1 MPLYALWVS
10 GEHIQKSAQA
20 FVYGAWALF
29 LVNTQAQLVNVA
41 LCKMSFQ
48 FALQVCVYHW
58 RYGKYTLLYLLKFFL
73 ITFKSPGS
81 FLNMILIHIKYL
93 GSLTL

>member
-29 LVNTQAQLVNVA
+29 LVNTPAQLVCVKNVGSQIPK
-41 LCKMSFQ
+41 LCLTISPRIG
-48 FALQVCVYHW
+48 H
-58 RYGKYTLLYLLKFFL
+58 
-73 ITFKSPGS
+73 ITG
-81 FLNMILIHIKYL
+81 
-93 GSLTL
+93 